1 MRGITTE
8 VFFANTEYID
18 NDAVFGVR
26 KSLIAE
32 LKPFDAA
39 AHADLKLER
48 KPDAQ
53 VTYDFVLAP
62 A

>member
-1 MRGITTE
+1 

-26 KSLIAE
+26 NSLIAE
-32 LKPFDAA
+32 LKPFDAS
-39 AHADLKLER
+39 AHEDLTLTR

-53 VTYDFVLAP
+53 VNFDFVLAP
-62 A
+62 E